1 MKQPLAFRMRPES
14 LDEVIGQQHLIGPGQ
29 VLRRCVEEGRL
40 FSMIFYG
47 PPGTGKTTLASVLA
61 REMNLPCRF
70 FNAVTGNKKDLDTI
84 FEESR
89 FYEGL
94 VLVIDEVHR
103 LNKDKQDLLLPH
115 VENGHLI
122 LIGATTAN
130 PALAINPAI
139 RSRCH
144 LFEIKALETADII
157 TALNRAAASEKGL
170 QGQVTLDPDAA
181 ELIARYSGG
190 DIRYALN
197 VLELCAI
204 ASDEPVLKKELVVRY
219 AQRPVSGVDK
229 NEDGHYDAVSA
240 FQKSIRGSDVNASLY
255 YLARLIEAGDM
266 DSIERRL
273 LVIAYEDIGL
283 GNPAALAHTLDA
295 IDAAKRV
302 GFPEGM
308 IPLSVAVIDLALS
321 PKSRSACEAIH
332 SAMEEVAAGSVPV
345 PRYLRY
351 TPTGLSEQDR
361 YPYDRPDLWHRI
373 QYLPDALKT
382 KVFYQP
388 QTSSA
393 YEKQLAANDQALKQI
408 RRSSDLASLKQAK
421 KPRQQ

>member
-1 MKQPLAFRMRPES
+1 M
-14 LDEVIGQQHLIGPGQ
+14 
-29 VLRRCVEEGRL
+29 
-40 FSMIFYG
+40 
-47 PPGTGKTTLASVLA
+47 
-61 REMNLPCRF
+61 
-70 FNAVTGNKKDLDTI
+70 
-84 FEESR
+84 
-89 FYEGL
+89 
-94 VLVIDEVHR
+94 
-103 LNKDKQDLLLPH
+103 
-115 VENGHLI
+115 
-122 LIGATTAN
+122 
-130 PALAINPAI
+130 
-139 RSRCH
+139 
-144 LFEIKALETADII
+144 
-157 TALNRAAASEKGL
+157 
-170 QGQVTLDPDAA
+170 
-181 ELIARYSGG
+181 
-190 DIRYALN
+190 
-197 VLELCAI
+197 
-204 ASDEPVLKKELVVRY
+204 KKELVARY
-219 AQRPVSGVDK
+219 AQRPVSGADK

-283 GNPAALAHTLDA
+283 GNPAALARTLDA